1 MRTIAVALAT
11 VATLAL
17 LTACGGGGGGSAQ
30 PAGSIKV
37 TLTEYKF
44 DPSTISAPSGKVVFY
59 LVNVGTIS
67 HDMVIRDS
75 TGARVPGAL
84 SDLISAGDSF
94 VFTVSNLA
102 AGTYTYFCDQPGHEG
117 SGMKGT
123 LTVT

>member
-1 MRTIAVALAT
+1 MKALAAVAVALL
-11 VATLAL
+11 LAG
-17 LTACGGGGGGSAQ
+17 CGGGGGSAQ

-59 LVNVGTIS
+59 LVNAGTTS

-75 TGARVPGAL
+75 SNNRVDG
-84 SDLISAGDSF
+84 SELISAGDTF
-94 VFTVSNLA
+94 IFTVNSIT
-102 AGTYTYFCDQPGHEG
+102 AGTYTYFCDQPGHEA

-123 LTVT
+123 LTISSS